1 MSGHVIPDIP
11 RLYTAL
17 AEWVS
22 CMMVVWLLKPKME
35 KNKFTVSSIAY
46 LVIIVL
52 FMQLTENVF
61 IWLWIPCMIAAFMS
75 LVGFIYVTAKV
86 TFYESIYYAVLAFS
100 VAEMA
105 ASLEWQIVN
114 LIFSDV
120 SSIHWLVEAFL
131 LIAVYGVLMFI
142 EYKLLGKR
150 MATSRGLTFSN
161 GEWLT
166 AIIIAIVVFSVSNL
180 RFITDDASLYYQEI
194 ANARTLVDIAGVAI
208 LYAHYLSCCNNA
220 VLRELDAVQKTLDTQ
235 YHQYKQSRESIDLVN
250 MRYHDMKHQIQYLRN
265 EQDADKRNEFL
276 DMMEKEIKTFEAQNK
291 TGNPVLDTILTGK
304 SLYCYKHGI
313 TMTSVVDGKLLD
325 FMEVADICNIFGN
338 ALDNAI
344 ESVLHIADKE
354 KRLIHVTVSQL
365 NDFIMIR
372 IENYFEGTLRT
383 DGDNYLTTKE
393 DEKNHGYG
401 IKSIKYTAD
410 KYDGAVYINTDSN
423 WFDIKIAIPKK
434 N

>member
-114 LIFSDV
+114 FIFSDV

-131 LIAVYGVLMFI
+131 LIAVYGGLMFI

>member
-131 LIAVYGVLMFI
+131 LIVVYGGLMFI

-166 AIIIAIVVFSVSNL
+166 AIIIAIVVFSASNL
-180 RFITDDASLYYQEI
+180 RFITDDANLYYQEI

-344 ESVLHIADKE
+344 ESVLLIEDKE

-393 DEKNHGYG
+393 NEKNHGYG